1 MYGDNEPQPV
11 RRPHRV
17 VLDEAGFCLLVKGKV
32 VRVVAADG
40 HLVEFILSDIGFYQM
55 LAAVHE
61 AMFKAAAYKG
71 WRNDG

>member
-1 MYGDNEPQPV
+1 M
-11 RRPHRV
+11 

-40 HLVEFILSDIGFYQM
+40 HLVEFILSDIGFDRM
-55 LAAVHE
+55 LSAVHE
-61 AMFKAAAYKG
+61 ALLDAPAYTR